1 MGHRDQT
8 VEEFSEVRKCSR
20 SELMSSLCRTR
31 INIGDSIETNR
42 IGGAVYPT
50 LALVNHSCDP
60 NFVIIFWGRTAI
72 AVASR
77 TIFKGEEMNDNYGA
91 NYANTGLQTR
101 RKNMEKSHWF
111 TCACRFFLI
120 ADLIQKNNI

>member
-1 MGHRDQT
+1 
-8 VEEFSEVRKCSR
+8 
-20 SELMSSLCRTR
+20 MSSLCQTR

-77 TIFKGEEMNDNYGA
+77 TIFAGEEMNDNYGA
-91 NYANTGLQTR
+91 NYANTGLQAR

-120 ADLIQKNNI
+120 ADLIQKNYNCK

>member
-1 MGHRDQT
+1 M
-8 VEEFSEVRKCSR
+8 CS
-20 SELMSSLCRTR
+20 SFLMSSFPVAR

-91 NYANTGLQTR
+91 NYANTPLATR
-101 RKNMEKSHWF
+101 RKTMERSHWF
-111 TCACRFFLI
+111 TCACRYFPNQSKPVR
-120 ADLIQKNNI
+120 QKI

>member
-1 MGHRDQT
+1 M
-8 VEEFSEVRKCSR
+8 EELAKVLMCCSYF
-20 SELMSSLCRTR
+20 LMSSFPVAR

-91 NYANTGLQTR
+91 NYANTPLATR
-101 RKNMEKSHWF
+101 RKTMERSHWF
-111 TCACRFFLI
+111 TCACRFSQPI
-120 ADLIQKNNI
+120 KTCSPKDLTWH

>member
-1 MGHRDQT
+1 MIILI
-8 VEEFSEVRKCSR
+8 VVFI
-20 SELMSSLCRTR
+20 LR
-31 INIGDSIETNR
+31 INIGDSIETSR
-42 IGGAVYPT
+42 IGGGVYPT

-91 NYANTGLQTR
+91 NYANTPLATR
-101 RKNMEKSHWF
+101 RKTMERSHWF
-111 TCACRFFLI
+111 TCACRYYPNQSKPVR
-120 ADLIQKNNI
+120 QKI